1 MMYESRHT
9 PPLTPRRFARR
20 MANHLGVALVV
31 VGFSLL
37 AGMWGYEHYERL
49 PWRDAF
55 LNTAM
60 LLGGMGPVNA
70 PQTNGGKLFA
80 GFYALYAGGVFL
92 GGGGLLLAPVIHR
105 IAHRLHWEG
114 TARCWSSISCDRWT
128 YWKERLRRCGRCC
141 SLWERNGHG
150 APKGRTRS
158 ARSVPTA
165 SSSARSVA

>member
-80 GFYALYAGGVFL
+80 GFYALYAGGVF
-92 GGGGLLLAPVIHR
+92 
-105 IAHRLHWEG
+105 HRLHWEG
-114 TARCWSSISCDRWT
+114 TAR
-128 YWKERLRRCGRCC
+128 
-141 SLWERNGHG
+141 
-150 APKGRTRS
+150 
-158 ARSVPTA
+158 
-165 SSSARSVA
+165 